1 MLPVVPLRFAV
12 GLSLMGTNAI
22 ADVAKQIVSQIPIR
36 DLQSCVAVWRHF
48 GQESRLGDTEQAV
61 SFDAVGEFRGD
72 NDVLFSSIHVSSR
85 Y

>member
-61 SFDAVGEFRGD
+61 SFDAVGEFRGESPRISQSST
-72 NDVLFSSIHVSSR
+72 FSSQS
-85 Y
+85 